1 MTRDISDDSK
11 IHLIVKANIIVLER
25 SLLDLKKIIQTTDIK
40 RLSQTIREL
49 GLLKESIESLEE
61 ATLERK
67 SRE

>member
-1 MTRDISDDSK
+1 MTRDISDDGK
-11 IHLIVKANIIVLER
+11 IHLIIKANIIVLER

-61 ATLERK
+61 AALERK